1 MWNNLKLKLYLW
13 WYMPKTRIQ
22 AGYDAYYREFLYLPQ
37 NRWSNGED
45 SGWVMMC
52 LKGFSTLQEAKDHID
67 KFLEKR
73 RKELIEKFN
82 TPKTKYIKYP

>member
-13 WYMPKTRIQ
+13 WHIPKTRIQ
-22 AGYDAYYREFLYLPQ
+22 AEWDAYYKEFLYFPQ

-45 SGWVMMC
+45 SGWAMMR
-52 LKGFSTLQEAKDHID
+52 LKGFSTLQEAKDVID
-67 KFLEKR
+67 QFLIKER
-73 RKELIEKFN
+73 EELIKRFN